1 MSIELTIGCIMINIG
16 SKFIILALLFLSL
29 VANSEEIIKSHG
41 DFGIPYDLITESY
54 DSDITFGVD
63 KITVLANKG
72 TDLYTNSD
80 GSSSKDNAPRIFFE
94 PKSDFTFSAK
104 VTANFTTSYD
114 GGALFLYADKDNWG
128 KLLFERFKTGDNGI
142 ASTVTHLMGD
152 DAYHYLIE
160 NNEIYLKI
168 VRKNNAFTFFY
179 SMNGEQWSYLRSFS
193 IVSPKA
199 IKVGFVA
206 QSPIS
211 QAHKVVYSNILFK
224 E

>member
-1 MSIELTIGCIMINIG
+1 MIKIG
-16 SKFIILALLFLSL
+16 SKFITSALFFLSL
-29 VANSEEIIKSHG
+29 VANSKEIVKNYK
-41 DFGIPYDLITESY
+41 DLGIPYQLVVESY
-54 DSDITFGVD
+54 ESDIIVSED
-63 KITVLANKG
+63 KITILANKG

-80 GSSSKDNAPRIFFE
+80 GSSSTDNAPRVFFE

-104 VTANFTTSYD
+104 VTADFTTSYD
-114 GGALFLYADKDNWG
+114 GGALFIYADTDKWG

-142 ASTVTHLMGD
+142 ASTVTHLTGD

-168 VRKNNAFTFFY
+168 VRKNNAFTFLY
-179 SMNGEQWSYLRSFS
+179 SKDGELWSYLRSFS
-193 IVSPKA
+193 LVSPKA
-199 IKVGFVA
+199 VKVGFIA

-211 QAHKVVYSNILFK
+211 QIHKVVYSNIVFK

>member
-1 MSIELTIGCIMINIG
+1 MIKII
-16 SKFIILALLFLSL
+16 SKFIMSGLIFLSL
-29 VANSEEIIKSHG
+29 VANSEEVIKNYG

-54 DSDITFGVD
+54 ESDIIVSENE
-63 KITVLANKG
+63 ITILAKKG

-80 GSSSKDNAPRIFFE
+80 GSSSKDNAPRVFFE
-94 PKSDFTFSAK
+94 PKSDFTFSVK

-114 GGALFLYADKDNWG
+114 GGALFIYADTDNWG

-142 ASTVTHLMGD
+142 ASTVTHSTGD
-152 DAYHYLIE
+152 DAYHYLID
-160 NNEIYLKI
+160 NNETHLKI
-168 VRKNNAFTFFY
+168 VRKNNTFTFFY
-179 SMNGEQWSYLRSFS
+179 SRDGEQWSYLRSFS

-199 IKVGFVA
+199 IKVGLIA

-211 QAHKVVYSNILFK
+211 QAHKVVYSNIQFK